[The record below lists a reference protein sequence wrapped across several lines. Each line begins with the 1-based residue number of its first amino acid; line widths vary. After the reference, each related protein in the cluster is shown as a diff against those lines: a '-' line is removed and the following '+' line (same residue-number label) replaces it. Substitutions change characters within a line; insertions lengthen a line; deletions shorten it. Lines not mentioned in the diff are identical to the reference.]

1 MTLKL
6 DLRSHA
12 SRITTRQA
20 RRRSS
25 DAYESFAHSSCDG
38 FGFQLLLLIEWPH
51 IHVAFGR
58 PRCSGDVPLSRRREG
73 EAGLARRENT
83 DHAGSAQDLFHDPLQ
98 RIVGSDLLPVN
109 VRKAIVGQ

>member
-38 FGFQLLLLIEWPH
+38 FGFRLLLLIEWPH

-58 PRCSGDVPLSRRREG
+58 PRCSGDVPWSRCRQVETVLTVWKG
-73 EAGLARRENT
+73 T
-83 DHAGSAQDLFHDPLQ
+83 DDAGSAPDLFHDPLQ
-98 RIVGSDLLPVN
+98 RMLVLIFCQWMSGKP
-109 VRKAIVGQ
+109 